1 MKSYRAEKTMT
12 TQTQLNDFVITR
24 LAHLSNSARRAQ
36 FISPSYE
43 KAINDRYNLLY
54 SLWNKN

>member
-1 MKSYRAEKTMT
+1 MT
-12 TQTQLNDFVITR
+12 TQTQLNDFVTTR